1 MNYEDQLLEENEMS
15 DNDNYLNKELVNV
28 HEEEELVDIHEE
40 ELVDI
45 HEEELVDICEEE
57 ELVDIC
63 EEEELMNIEKEFIVN
78 EEEFI
83 NADEDVDQVTIADY
97 NEARAHEVAAAL
109 GSSKI
114 QVKQVDVNDSD
125 RLSQLLRD
133 ADSRGARDRS
143 DRSCGRVA
151 I

>member
-45 HEEELVDICEEE
+45 
-57 ELVDIC
+57 C
-63 EEEELMNIEKEFIVN
+63 EEEELMNIEKVFIID

-83 NADEDVDQVTIADY
+83 DADEDVDQVTYA
-97 NEARAHEVAAAL
+97 
-109 GSSKI
+109 
-114 QVKQVDVNDSD
+114 
-125 RLSQLLRD
+125 
-133 ADSRGARDRS
+133 
-143 DRSCGRVA
+143 
-151 I
+151 

>member
-15 DNDNYLNKELVNV
+15 DDDNYLNKELVNV
-28 HEEEELVDIHEE
+28 HEEEELVDIYEE

-57 ELVDIC
+57 ELVDIR

-83 NADEDVDQVTIADY
+83 NADEDVDQVTYA
-97 NEARAHEVAAAL
+97 
-109 GSSKI
+109 
-114 QVKQVDVNDSD
+114 
-125 RLSQLLRD
+125 
-133 ADSRGARDRS
+133 
-143 DRSCGRVA
+143 
-151 I
+151 

>member
-15 DNDNYLNKELVNV
+15 DDDNYLNKELVNV

-57 ELVDIC
+57 EL
-63 EEEELMNIEKEFIVN
+63 MNIEKEFIVN

-83 NADEDVDQVTIADY
+83 NADEDVDQVTYA
-97 NEARAHEVAAAL
+97 
-109 GSSKI
+109 
-114 QVKQVDVNDSD
+114 
-125 RLSQLLRD
+125 
-133 ADSRGARDRS
+133 
-143 DRSCGRVA
+143 
-151 I
+151 